1 MCKQTCTAE
10 TECTKLMNGALLSFL
25 LTCRGKDRYRPGLYH
40 RPDQACPD
48 LPLSASDAGEV
59 IDQFLRRRGWQI
71 PVEHVK
77 SPSLPAIW
85 RCSCGVA
92 AGTTAVLHNFTG
104 NVAPRWRFFHI
115 LSFSLSFPLSFPFHY
130 PFLSLS
136 FPFPFPFP
144 FSFPFPFLSFPFSFP
159 FLFVLFLFPFLFLS
173 VSFSLRLL
181 CKFQT
186 TVQDTVNYLTFPR
199 VVKNT

>member
-1 MCKQTCTAE
+1 MAVFFE
-10 TECTKLMNGALLSFL
+10 EPGESFFVSSL
-25 LTCRGKDRYRPGLYH
+25 FQHTHTDTLCI
-40 RPDQACPD
+40 CVSIPD

-115 LSFSLSFPLSFPFHY
+115 LSFSLSFPFPFPFIILSFPFLFPFLSLSHS

-136 FPFPFPFP
+136 FPFPFRSLSCLFYFFSLF
-144 FSFPFPFLSFPFSFP
+144 FSFPFPFPCGSYANFKPP
-159 FLFVLFLFPFLFLS
+159 CKT
-173 VSFSLRLL
+173 RLII
-181 CKFQT
+181 
-186 TVQDTVNYLTFPR
+186 
-199 VVKNT
+199 